1 MKIMILKKQKC
12 MDFVPI
18 MLFTQQVFHLQS
30 LFSFSLEI
38 VFILDQISVLLIKV
52 LLIKEA
58 YSIVF

>member
-1 MKIMILKKQKC
+1 